1 MFKSISSS
9 ALLFG
14 LMVIAAPS
22 HAEIL
27 VNHHGQPFQESTSH
41 HTSHQNAAHQKV
53 RHQTA
58 SHHRSV
64 HRIHHHGRQHL
75 QRHHYLSDA
84 QHGNLVISCLRM
96 KNGRHYRVC

>member
-1 MFKSISSS
+1 MLKKILSS

-14 LMVIAAPS
+14 LIVISAPS

-27 VNHHGQPFQESTSH
+27 VNHHGQPIQESGAHLS
-41 HTSHQNAAHQKV
+41 SHQKAPYQS
-53 RHQTA
+53 A

-64 HRIHHHGRQHL
+64 HRTLHHGRQHL
-75 QRHHYLSDA
+75 QRHHYRSYT
-84 QHGNLVISCLRM
+84 QHRDLVISCLRM